1 MLPGSS
7 VAGQCLQISTQL
19 ADSGKKD
26 FMLTMYDMLKLYST
40 NFHSDFQAMIDA
52 IGDELTPKQYRSKVT
67 ENFKNDLKIHQYEMI
82 KRNKKL
88 TFYSTFKTD
97 VTTCNGSLELI
108 SNQKHRRA
116 VAKLRAG
123 NHNLRTET
131 GRHSTPK
138 LPDHLRIFQYCRS
151 NEVENEMH
159 FLLSCNRYDTIR
171 KYPDFNSL
179 NDHNKIVF
187 LLNSIDAFIC
197 KRIGYFIYEAF
208 TFRNESV
215 DIGIVN

>member
-1 MLPGSS
+1 
-7 VAGQCLQISTQL
+7 
-19 ADSGKKD
+19 
-26 FMLTMYDMLKLYST
+26 
-40 NFHSDFQAMIDA
+40 MIDA
-52 IGDELTPKQYRSKVT
+52 IGNELRSKQYRSKVT

-82 KRNKKL
+82 KCNKKL

-97 VTTCNGSLELI
+97 VTTSNSLVLI

-123 NHNLRTET
+123 NHNLRIET
-131 GRHSTPK
+131 GRHSTPR
-138 LPDHLRIFQYCRS
+138 LPEHLRICQYCRS
-151 NEVENEMH
+151 NEVENEIP
-159 FLLSCNRYDTIR
+159 FRLSCNRYDTIR
-171 KYPDFNSL
+171 KSLDEDIISKHPDFNSL

-197 KRIGYFIYEAF
+197 KKLGYFICEAF
-208 TFRNESV
+208 TFRSESV